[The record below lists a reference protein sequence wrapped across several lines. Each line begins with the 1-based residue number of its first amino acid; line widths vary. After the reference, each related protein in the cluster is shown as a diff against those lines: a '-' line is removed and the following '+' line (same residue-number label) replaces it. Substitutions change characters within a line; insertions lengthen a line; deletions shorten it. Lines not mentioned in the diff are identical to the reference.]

1 MTPEHISSL
10 HWTSAQGLRFFF
22 HAFHQQNWLSRAST
36 NERLCHLDALCV
48 GVWEMADAQAQI
60 WDDASILS
68 VH

>member
-1 MTPEHISSL
+1 MPFISR
-10 HWTSAQGLRFFF
+10 TG
-22 HAFHQQNWLSRAST
+22 SRESPQMKD
-36 NERLCHLDALCV
+36 CHLDALCM